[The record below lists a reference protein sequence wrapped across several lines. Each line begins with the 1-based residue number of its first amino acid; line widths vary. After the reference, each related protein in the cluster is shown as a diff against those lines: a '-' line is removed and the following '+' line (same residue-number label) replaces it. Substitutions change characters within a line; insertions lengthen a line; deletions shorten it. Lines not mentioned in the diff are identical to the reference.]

1 MENLNHII
9 SHIINIVKEISS
21 DSKASENISDD
32 MPLVGSESCID
43 SMQLIELC
51 IELEEKAD
59 DMGFEFDWTSEHAMS
74 KSRSIFKSIRSLA
87 EEFLNQ
93 SSVGK

>member
-1 MENLNHII
+1 MKNINQII
-9 SHIINIVKEISS
+9 LHVISIVKEISG
-21 DSKASENISDD
+21 DPKASKNISED
-32 MPLVGSESCID
+32 MPLVGSKSFID

-51 IELEEKAD
+51 IELVEKAD

-74 KSRSIFKSIRSLA
+74 KSRSIFKSIRSLS

-93 SSVGK
+93 SLIDK